1 MLRVFI
7 LTGRILSGAR
17 HDLLQQGLLRAVLGG
32 AGAAESSSEVQ
43 RGSQVQPEL
52 GTGSTTALGKVEEG
66 REPWQAAGQE
76 AEDSEVRGHGEGVGC
91 LLEVSVPGRG

>member
-1 MLRVFI
+1 
-7 LTGRILSGAR
+7 
-17 HDLLQQGLLRAVLGG
+17 
-32 AGAAESSSEVQ
+32 
-43 RGSQVQPEL
+43 VQPEL